1 MNVCTQRLF
10 SRSAL
15 AALLL
20 GVAGM
25 ANAAETN
32 KVITLESVPL
42 DEHAAAAWREGRDEM
57 LRIVKL
63 GEEKDLLPKSAWFGR
78 DQSDADEDINALL
91 DEVLEKLQ
99 VSGLMETRKEYQSL
113 EEQIAKNRETVRQLR
128 EDRLSAV
135 TEKGTLEF
143 YKKTRDEYTEE
154 INARDKDIAA
164 MEVEKE
170 KLLDTFAKEYD
181 HMGLK
186 LSKDQIRFYL
196 SSVTGQDVMAI
207 SSIFHNVREL
217 NGQLQ
222 ELVRQN
228 PDDPEAARR
237 YYGIHVVM
245 VHAMERAYETTLK
258 NIDNGY
264 LERIDEIE
272 QKNAELREETKALMK
287 QTPELQR
294 GVLESSLRTQQVTAD
309 TLVLYRE
316 HLTNVRERIEK
327 GLEAVRLR
335 HAVAKNAY
343 DTIHISS
350 VLASEM
356 QTALKD
362 LNTLRDMHLPDLVPI
377 ADAVI
382 QQKFNE
388 ITSALQAH
396 E

>member
-1 MNVCTQRLF
+1 
-10 SRSAL
+10 
-15 AALLL
+15 
-20 GVAGM
+20 
-25 ANAAETN
+25 
-32 KVITLESVPL
+32 
-42 DEHAAAAWREGRDEM
+42 
-57 LRIVKL
+57 
-63 GEEKDLLPKSAWFGR
+63 
-78 DQSDADEDINALL
+78 
-91 DEVLEKLQ
+91 
-99 VSGLMETRKEYQSL
+99 
-113 EEQIAKNRETVRQLR
+113 
-128 EDRLSAV
+128 
-135 TEKGTLEF
+135 
-143 YKKTRDEYTEE
+143 
-154 INARDKDIAA
+154 
-164 MEVEKE
+164 
-170 KLLDTFAKEYD
+170 
-181 HMGLK
+181 
-186 LSKDQIRFYL
+186 
-196 SSVTGQDVMAI
+196 
-207 SSIFHNVREL
+207 
-217 NGQLQ
+217 
-222 ELVRQN
+222 
-228 PDDPEAARR
+228 
-237 YYGIHVVM
+237 
-245 VHAMERAYETTLK
+245 
-258 NIDNGY
+258 
-264 LERIDEIE
+264 
-272 QKNAELREETKALMK
+272 MK